1 MSSPTF
7 VQGTRAFT
15 LTTPLGADKFIL
27 KSFQGEERISGLFHY
42 HLELLSQDSA
52 IDFTQ
57 IVGKNI
63 TITIQLP
70 GGSDQQYINGVV
82 GRFSQAGNSSRFTTY
97 FAEVYPWLWLLTMN
111 HSHQIFQNKTAP
123 DIIKQVF
130 SDLGFTDFKDS
141 TTKTYSTREFCVQYG
156 ETAFD
161 FVSRLM
167 ESEGIFYFFDHSS
180 STHTMVLA
188 DDSSA
193 WLTMPGLTTVQ
204 ASASGLSWETADA
217 MLECQVEQQVVVGQF
232 KSDDYNFTT
241 PSTDLLATASGSD
254 TSRSVYSYP
263 GEYLTASDGETVT
276 SLRLDALQSPAKLLK
291 GSSMCRAFH
300 AGAKFTLANHYRSDA
315 NASYVLSSVTHQGD
329 QEQYSN
335 SFEAFPSTTVFHPL
349 QVTPKPK
356 IVGSQTALVVGKSGE
371 EIWTDQYGRIKCKF
385 YWDQSSASD
394 ETSSCW
400 IRVAQGWAGK
410 AWGSIFVPRIGQE
423 VVVSFLEGN
432 PDRPLVTGCVYNA
445 TQTVPY
451 TLPDEQTKSTVKTN
465 SSKGGSGFNELRFED
480 KAGSEEIFIQAQKD
494 MNVTILN
501 DLTTTVTNNRT
512 TTVSQKD
519 DSLVVD
525 QGNRSIKVNTGNE
538 THEVKGTR
546 DLTITGN
553 ETHTNKADFTQN
565 VSGNFTLKVSGNLSI
580 DVSGSVT
587 IKSGTTFDIQA
598 GTALTNKAG
607 TALSNKA
614 GTSLANE
621 AGTSLSNKAGTSM
634 SNEANVSITSKA
646 NASHDV
652 ESSGILTL
660 KGSLVKIN

>member
-7 VQGTRAFT
+7 VQGTRHFT
-15 LTTPLGADKFIL
+15 ITTPLGTDKFLL

-42 HLELLSQDSA
+42 RLELISQDDS

-57 IVGKNI
+57 IVGQKM
-63 TITIQLP
+63 TITIELP
-70 GGSDQQYINGVV
+70 GGSDHQYINGVV
-82 GRFSQAGNSSRFTTY
+82 GRFTQAGKSARFTTY
-97 FAEVYPWLWLLTMN
+97 FADIHPWLWLLTMN
-111 HSHQIFQNKTAP
+111 SDHQIFQNKSVM
-123 DIIKQVF
+123 DIIKKVF

-141 TTKTYSTREFCVQYG
+141 TTKTYNPREFCVQYG
-156 ETAFD
+156 ESAFN

-167 ESEGIFYFFDHSS
+167 ESEGIFYFFDHSD
-180 STHTMVLA
+180 STHTLVLA

-193 WLTMPGLTTVQ
+193 YLSMPGLDTVQ
-204 ASASGLSWETADA
+204 ASASGRSWETADA
-217 MLECQVEQQVVVGQF
+217 MLESQIEQQVIVGQF
-232 KSDDYNFTT
+232 KSDDYNFET
-241 PSTDLLATASGSD
+241 PATDLLATASGSD
-254 TSRSVYSYP
+254 TSRSIYDYP
-263 GEYLTASDGETVT
+263 GEYTTASDGETVT
-276 SLRLDALQSPAKLLK
+276 SLRLDALQSPGKLLK
-291 GSSMCRAFH
+291 GSSMCRAFR

-315 NASYVLSSVTHQGD
+315 NTSYVLSSLTQTGD
-329 QEQYSN
+329 QDQYSN
-335 SFEAFPSTTVFHPL
+335 SFEAFPADTVFHPL
-349 QVTPKPK
+349 QVTPKPR

-371 EIWTDQYGRIKCKF
+371 EIWTDQYGRIKVKF

-432 PDRPLVTGCVYNA
+432 PDRPLVTGCVFNA
-445 TQTVPY
+445 QQTVPY

-494 MNVTILN
+494 MNVTVLN
-501 DLTTTVTNNRT
+501 NLTTTVTNARS

-538 THEVKGTR
+538 THSVQGKR

-553 ETHTNKADFTQN
+553 ETHTNSADFTQN

-580 DVSGSVT
+580 QVSGSVA
-587 IKSGTTFDIQA
+587 IQSGTSFDNKA

-607 TALSNKA
+607 TALTNDA
-614 GTSLANE
+614 GTSL
-621 AGTSLSNKAGTSM
+621 TNKAGTSM

>member
-7 VQGTRAFT
+7 VQGARAFT

-27 KSFQGEERISGLFHY
+27 KSFRGEEQISGLFHY
-42 HLELLSQDSA
+42 SLELLSQDSA

-63 TITIQLP
+63 TITVQLP
-70 GGSDQQYINGVV
+70 GGSDKQYLNGVV
-82 GRFSQAGNSSRFTTY
+82 GRFVQGGTSSRFTTY

-111 HSHQIFQNKTAP
+111 ADHKIFQNKTAP

-141 TTKTYSTREFCVQYG
+141 LTKTYSTREFCVQYG
-156 ETAFD
+156 ESAFN

-167 ESEGIFYFFDHSS
+167 ESEGIFYFFDHTS
-180 STHTMVLA
+180 STHTLVLA

-204 ASASGLSWETADA
+204 ASASGRSWETADA
-217 MLECQVEQQVVVGQF
+217 MLECKIEQQVVVGQY

-254 TSRSVYSYP
+254 TSRSVYFYP
-263 GEYLTASDGETVT
+263 GEYTSASDGETIT
-276 SLRLDALQSPAKLLK
+276 SLRLDALQAPAKLLK

-300 AGAKFTLANHYRSDA
+300 AGAKFTLANHSRSDA
-315 NASYVLSSVTHQGD
+315 NTSYVLSSVTHQGD

-335 SFEAFPSTTVFHPL
+335 SYEAFPATTVFHPPAI
-349 QVTPKPK
+349 TPKPK
-356 IVGSQTALVVGKSGE
+356 IVGTQTALVVGKSGE

-423 VVVSFLEGN
+423 VVISFLEGN

-445 TQTVPY
+445 QQTVPY

-512 TTVSQKD
+512 TTVQKKD

-565 VSGNFTLKVSGNLSI
+565 VTGNFTLKVSGNLSI
-580 DVSGSVT
+580 EVSGSVA
-587 IKSGTTFDIQA
+587 IKSGTSFDIQA
-598 GTALTNKAG
+598 GTAL
-607 TALSNKA
+607 SSKA

-621 AGTSLSNKAGTSM
+621 AGTSLSNKAGTTM

-660 KGSLVKIN
+660 KGALVKIN

>member
-7 VQGTRAFT
+7 VQGIRHFT
-15 LTTPLGADKFIL
+15 ITTPLGADKFLL
-27 KSFQGEERISGLFHY
+27 KNFQGEEQISGLFHY
-42 HLELLSQDSA
+42 RLELISQDDSIA
-52 IDFTQ
+52 FTS
-57 IVGKNI
+57 IVGQKV
-63 TITIQLP
+63 TITIELP
-70 GGSDQQYINGVV
+70 GGSDHQYINGVV
-82 GRFSQAGNSSRFTTY
+82 GKFTQAGKSARFTTY
-97 FAEVYPWLWLLTMN
+97 FADIYPWLWLLTMN
-111 HSHQIFQNKTAP
+111 TDHQIFQNKSAL
-123 DIIKQVF
+123 DIIKKVF

-156 ETAFD
+156 ESSFN

-167 ESEGIFYFFDHSS
+167 ESEGIFYFFDHTD
-180 STHTMVLA
+180 STHTLVLA

-193 WLTMPGLTTVQ
+193 YLSMPGLDTVQ
-204 ASASGLSWETADA
+204 ASPSGRSWETADA
-217 MLECQVEQQVVVGQF
+217 MLESQIEQQVIVGQF

-254 TSRSVYSYP
+254 TSRSVYEYP
-263 GEYLTASDGETVT
+263 GEYTTASDGETVT
-276 SLRLDALQSPAKLLK
+276 SLRLDALQAPGKLLK
-291 GSSMCRAFH
+291 GTSMCRAFH

-315 NASYVLSSVTHQGD
+315 NASYVLSSLSQTGD
-329 QEQYSN
+329 QDQYSN
-335 SFEAFPSTTVFHPL
+335 SFEAFPSDTVFHPPRL
-349 QVTPKPK
+349 TPKPK
-356 IVGSQTALVVGKSGE
+356 VIGSQTALVVGKSGE
-371 EIWTDQYGRIKCKF
+371 EIWTDEYGRIKVKF
-385 YWDQSSASD
+385 YWDQSSATD

-410 AWGSIFVPRIGQE
+410 AWGSIFIPRIGQE
-423 VVVSFLEGN
+423 VVVSFLDGN
-432 PDRPLVTGCVYNA
+432 PDRPLVTGCVFNA
-445 TQTVPY
+445 QQTVPY

-494 MNVTILN
+494 MNVTVLN
-501 DLTTTVTNNRT
+501 NLTTTVTNART

-538 THEVKGTR
+538 THAVQGKR

-553 ETHTNKADFTQN
+553 ETHTNSADFTQN

-580 DVSGSVT
+580 QASGSVS
-587 IKSGTTFDIQA
+587 IQSGTSFDNKA

-607 TALSNKA
+607 TSLTNDA
-614 GTSLANE
+614 GTSL
-621 AGTSLSNKAGTSM
+621 TNKAGTSM
-634 SNEANVSITSKA
+634 DNEAQVSITSKA

>member
-7 VQGTRAFT
+7 VQGVRHFT
-15 LTTPLGADKFIL
+15 ITTPLGADKFLL
-27 KSFQGEERISGLFHY
+27 KNFQGEEQISGLFHY
-42 HLELLSQDSA
+42 RLELISQDDSIA
-52 IDFTQ
+52 FTS
-57 IVGKNI
+57 IVGQKV
-63 TITIQLP
+63 TITIELP
-70 GGSDQQYINGVV
+70 GGSDHQYINGVV
-82 GRFSQAGNSSRFTTY
+82 GKFTQAGKSARFTTY
-97 FAEVYPWLWLLTMN
+97 FADIYPWLWLLTMN
-111 HSHQIFQNKTAP
+111 TDHQIFQNKSAL
-123 DIIKQVF
+123 DIIKKVF

-156 ETAFD
+156 ESSFN

-167 ESEGIFYFFDHSS
+167 ESEGIFYFFDHSD
-180 STHTMVLA
+180 STHTLVLA

-193 WLTMPGLTTVQ
+193 YLSMPGLDTVQ
-204 ASASGLSWETADA
+204 ASPSGRSWETADA
-217 MLECQVEQQVVVGQF
+217 MLESQIEQQVIVGQF

-254 TSRSVYSYP
+254 TSRSVYEYP
-263 GEYLTASDGETVT
+263 GEYTTASDGETVT
-276 SLRLDALQSPAKLLK
+276 SLRLDALQAPGKLLK
-291 GSSMCRAFH
+291 GTSMCRAFH

-315 NASYVLSSVTHQGD
+315 NASYVLSSLSQTGD
-329 QEQYSN
+329 QDQYSN
-335 SFEAFPSTTVFHPL
+335 SFEAFPSDTVFHPPRL
-349 QVTPKPK
+349 TPKPK
-356 IVGSQTALVVGKSGE
+356 VIGSQTALVVGKSGE
-371 EIWTDQYGRIKCKF
+371 EIWTDEYGRIKVKF
-385 YWDQSSASD
+385 YWDQSSATD

-410 AWGSIFVPRIGQE
+410 AWGSIFIPRIGQE
-423 VVVSFLEGN
+423 VVVSFLDGN
-432 PDRPLVTGCVYNA
+432 PDRPLVTGCVFNA
-445 TQTVPY
+445 QQTVPY

-494 MNVTILN
+494 MNVTVLN
-501 DLTTTVTNNRT
+501 NLTTTVTNART

-538 THEVKGTR
+538 THAVQGKR

-553 ETHTNKADFTQN
+553 ETHTNSADFTQN

-580 DVSGSVT
+580 QASGSVS
-587 IKSGTTFDIQA
+587 IQSGTSFDNKA

-607 TALSNKA
+607 TSLTNDA
-614 GTSLANE
+614 GTSL
-621 AGTSLSNKAGTSM
+621 TNKAGTSM
-634 SNEANVSITSKA
+634 DNEAQVSITSKA

>member
-7 VQGTRAFT
+7 VQGVRHFT
-15 LTTPLGADKFIL
+15 ITTPLGADKFLL
-27 KSFQGEERISGLFHY
+27 KNFQGEEQISGLFHY
-42 HLELLSQDSA
+42 RLELISQDDSIA
-52 IDFTQ
+52 FTS
-57 IVGKNI
+57 IVGQKV
-63 TITIQLP
+63 TITIELP
-70 GGSDQQYINGVV
+70 GGSDHQYINGVV
-82 GRFSQAGNSSRFTTY
+82 GKFTQAGKSARFTTY
-97 FAEVYPWLWLLTMN
+97 FADIYPWLWLLTMN
-111 HSHQIFQNKTAP
+111 TDHQIFQNKSAL
-123 DIIKQVF
+123 DIIKKVF

-156 ETAFD
+156 ESSFN

-167 ESEGIFYFFDHSS
+167 ESEGIFYFFDHTD
-180 STHTMVLA
+180 STHTLVLA

-193 WLTMPGLTTVQ
+193 YLSMPGLDTVQ
-204 ASASGLSWETADA
+204 ASPSGRSWETADA
-217 MLECQVEQQVVVGQF
+217 MLESQIEQQVIVGQF

-254 TSRSVYSYP
+254 TSRSVYEYP
-263 GEYLTASDGETVT
+263 GEYTTASDGETVT
-276 SLRLDALQSPAKLLK
+276 SLRLDALQAPGKLLK
-291 GSSMCRAFH
+291 GTSMCRAFH

-315 NASYVLSSVTHQGD
+315 NAGYVLSSLSQTGD
-329 QEQYSN
+329 QDQYSN
-335 SFEAFPSTTVFHPL
+335 SFEAFPSDTVFHPPRL
-349 QVTPKPK
+349 TPKPK
-356 IVGSQTALVVGKSGE
+356 VIGSQTALVVGKSGE
-371 EIWTDQYGRIKCKF
+371 EIWTDEYGRIKVKF
-385 YWDQSSASD
+385 YWDQSSATD

-410 AWGSIFVPRIGQE
+410 AWGSIFIPRIGQE
-423 VVVSFLEGN
+423 VVVSFLDGN
-432 PDRPLVTGCVYNA
+432 PDRPLVTGCVFNA
-445 TQTVPY
+445 QQTVPY

-494 MNVTILN
+494 MNVTVLN
-501 DLTTTVTNNRT
+501 NLTTTVTNART

-538 THEVKGTR
+538 THAVQGKR

-553 ETHTNKADFTQN
+553 ETHTNSADFTQN

-580 DVSGSVT
+580 QASGSVS
-587 IKSGTTFDIQA
+587 IQSGTSFDNKA

-607 TALSNKA
+607 TSLTNDA
-614 GTSLANE
+614 GTSL
-621 AGTSLSNKAGTSM
+621 TNKAGTSM
-634 SNEANVSITSKA
+634 DNEAQVSITSKA

>member
-7 VQGTRAFT
+7 VQGVRHFT
-15 LTTPLGADKFIL
+15 ITTPLGADKFLL
-27 KSFQGEERISGLFHY
+27 KNFQGEEQISGLFHY
-42 HLELLSQDSA
+42 RLELISQDDSIA
-52 IDFTQ
+52 FTS
-57 IVGKNI
+57 IVGQKV
-63 TITIQLP
+63 TITIELP
-70 GGSDQQYINGVV
+70 GGSDHQYINGVV
-82 GRFSQAGNSSRFTTY
+82 GKFTQAGKSARFTTY
-97 FAEVYPWLWLLTMN
+97 FADIYPWLWLLTMN
-111 HSHQIFQNKTAP
+111 TDHQIFQNKSAL
-123 DIIKQVF
+123 DIIKKVF

-156 ETAFD
+156 ESSFN

-167 ESEGIFYFFDHSS
+167 ESEGIFYFFDHTD
-180 STHTMVLA
+180 STHTLVLA

-193 WLTMPGLTTVQ
+193 YLSMPGLDTVQ
-204 ASASGLSWETADA
+204 ASPSGRSWETADA
-217 MLECQVEQQVVVGQF
+217 MLESQIEQQVIVGQF

-254 TSRSVYSYP
+254 TSRSVYEYP
-263 GEYLTASDGETVT
+263 GEYTTASDGETVT
-276 SLRLDALQSPAKLLK
+276 SLRLDALQAPGKLLK
-291 GSSMCRAFH
+291 GTSMCRAFH

-315 NASYVLSSVTHQGD
+315 NASYVLSSLSQTGD
-329 QEQYSN
+329 QDQYSN
-335 SFEAFPSTTVFHPL
+335 SFEAFPSDTVFHPPRL
-349 QVTPKPK
+349 TPKPK
-356 IVGSQTALVVGKSGE
+356 VIGSQTALVVGKSGE
-371 EIWTDQYGRIKCKF
+371 EIWTDEYGRIKVKF
-385 YWDQSSASD
+385 YWDQSSATD

-410 AWGSIFVPRIGQE
+410 AWGSIFIPRIGQE
-423 VVVSFLEGN
+423 VVVSFLDGN
-432 PDRPLVTGCVYNA
+432 PDRPLVTGCVFNA
-445 TQTVPY
+445 QQTVPY

-494 MNVTILN
+494 MNVTVLN
-501 DLTTTVTNNRT
+501 NLTTTVTNART

-538 THEVKGTR
+538 THAVQGKR

-553 ETHTNKADFTQN
+553 ETHTNSADFTQN

-580 DVSGSVT
+580 QASGSVS
-587 IKSGTTFDIQA
+587 IQSGTSFDNKA

-607 TALSNKA
+607 TSLTNDA
-614 GTSLANE
+614 GTSL
-621 AGTSLSNKAGTSM
+621 TNKAGTSM
-634 SNEANVSITSKA
+634 DNEAQVSITSKA

>member
-27 KSFQGEERISGLFHY
+27 KSFQGEEQISGLFHY
-42 HLELLSQDSA
+42 RLELLSQDDA

-63 TITIQLP
+63 TITIELP
-70 GGSDQQYINGVV
+70 GGTDTQYVNGVV
-82 GRFSQAGNSSRFTTY
+82 GRFAQAGKSARFTTY
-97 FAEVYPWLWLLTMN
+97 FADVYPWLWLLTMN
-111 HSHQIFQNKTAP
+111 SDHQIFQNKSVP
-123 DIIKQVF
+123 DIIKKVF
-130 SDLGFTDFKDS
+130 SDLGFKDFKDS
-141 TTKTYSTREFCVQYG
+141 LTKTYNPRDFCVQYG
-156 ETAFD
+156 ETAFN

-180 STHTMVLA
+180 STHTLVLA

-193 WLTMPGLTTVQ
+193 YLSMPGLDTVQ
-204 ASASGLSWETADA
+204 ASASGRSWETADA

-232 KSDDYNFTT
+232 KSDDYNFET
-241 PSTDLLATASGSD
+241 PSTDLLATASGDD
-254 TSRSVYSYP
+254 TSRSVYEYP
-263 GEYLTASDGETVT
+263 GEYTSASDGESVT
-276 SLRLDALQSPAKLLK
+276 SLRLDELQATGKLLK

-315 NASYVLSSVTHQGD
+315 NVAYVLNSVTHQGD

-335 SFEAFPSTTVFHPL
+335 SFDAFPADAAFRPPR
-349 QVTPKPK
+349 VTPRPK
-356 IVGSQTALVVGKSGE
+356 VVGSQTALVVGKSGE
-371 EIWTDQYGRIKCKF
+371 EIWTDQYGRVKVKF

-410 AWGSIFVPRIGQE
+410 AWGSIILPRIGQE
-423 VVVSFLEGN
+423 VVISFLDGN
-432 PDRPLVTGCVYNA
+432 PDRPLVTGCVFNA
-445 TQTVPY
+445 QQTVPY
-451 TLPDEQTKSTVKTN
+451 TLPDEQTKSTLKTN

-494 MNVTILN
+494 MNVTVLN
-501 DLTTTVTNNRT
+501 DLTATITNSRT

-519 DSLVVD
+519 DTLTIS
-525 QGNRSIKVNTGNE
+525 QGNRTINVSTGNE
-538 THEVKGTR
+538 THTVQGKR

-553 ETHTNKADFTQN
+553 ETHTNSADFTQN

-587 IKSGTTFDIQA
+587 IKSGTSFDIQA
-598 GTALTNKAG
+598 GTALTNKSG
-607 TALSNKA
+607 TSLTNDA
-614 GTSLANE
+614 GTSL
-621 AGTSLSNKAGTSM
+621 TNKAATSI

>member
-7 VQGTRAFT
+7 VQGTRAFV

-27 KSFQGEERISGLFHY
+27 KSFQGEERVSGLFHY
-42 HLELLSQDSA
+42 SLELLSQDDA

-63 TITIQLP
+63 TITIELP
-70 GGSDQQYINGVV
+70 GGSDKQYVNGVV
-82 GRFSQAGNSSRFTTY
+82 GRFTQGAKSSRFTTY
-97 FAEVYPWLWLLTMN
+97 FADVYPWLWLLTMN
-111 HSHQIFQNKTAP
+111 VDHKIFQNKTAP

-141 TTKTYSTREFCVQYG
+141 LTKTYGPREFCVQYG
-156 ETAFD
+156 ETAFN

-180 STHTMVLA
+180 SIHTMVLA

-193 WLTMPGLTTVQ
+193 WLTMPGLSTVQ
-204 ASASGLSWETADA
+204 ASASGRSWEAADA
-217 MLECQVEQQVVVGQF
+217 LLACQVEQQVVVGQY

-254 TSRSVYSYP
+254 TSRSVYTYP
-263 GEYLTASDGETVT
+263 GEYSSASDGETVT
-276 SLRLDALQSPAKLLK
+276 SLRLDALQAAGKLLK
-291 GSSMCRAFH
+291 GNSMCRAFH

-315 NASYVLSSVTHQGD
+315 NTSYVLSSVKHQGD

-335 SFEAFPSTTVFHPL
+335 SFEAFPATTVFRPPE
-349 QVTPKPK
+349 VTPKPR

-385 YWDQSSASD
+385 YWDQSSPSD

-432 PDRPLVTGCVYNA
+432 PDRPLVTGCVFNA
-445 TQTVPY
+445 QQTVPY
-451 TLPDEQTKSTVKTN
+451 TLPDEQTKSTMKTN

-494 MNVTILN
+494 MNATILN

-512 TTVSQKD
+512 TTVQKKD
-519 DSLVVD
+519 DSLIVD

-546 DLTITGN
+546 ALTITGN
-553 ETHTNKADFTQN
+553 ETHTNKADFTQE
-565 VSGNFTLKVSGNLSI
+565 VTGNFTLKVSGNLSI
-580 DVSGSVT
+580 EVT
-587 IKSGTTFDIQA
+587 GTVALKSGTSFDVQA
-598 GTALTNKAG
+598 GTAL
-607 TALSNKA
+607 SSKA

-621 AGTSLSNKAGTSM
+621 AGTSLTNKAGTSM

-646 NASHDV
+646 NASHDI

>member
-7 VQGTRAFT
+7 VQGARAFT
-15 LTTPLGADKFIL
+15 VTTPLGADKFIL
-27 KSFQGEERISGLFHY
+27 KSFQGEEQISGLFHY
-42 HLELLSQDSA
+42 RLELLSQDDS

-63 TITIQLP
+63 TISIALP
-70 GGSDQQYINGVV
+70 GGSDTQYVNGVV
-82 GRFSQAGNSSRFTTY
+82 GRFSQAGKSARFTSY
-97 FAEVYPWLWLLTMN
+97 FADVYPWLWLLTMN
-111 HSHQIFQNKTAP
+111 ADHKIFQNKTVP
-123 DIIKQVF
+123 DIIKGVF

-141 TTKTYSTREFCVQYG
+141 LTKTYNPREFCVQYG
-156 ETAFD
+156 ETAFN

-167 ESEGIFYFFDHSS
+167 ESEGIFYFFDHTS

-193 WLTMPGLTTVQ
+193 YLTMPGLSTVQ
-204 ASASGLSWETADA
+204 ASSSGRSWATIDA
-217 MLECQVEQQVVVGQF
+217 LLECHVEQQVVVGQY

-241 PSTDLLATASGSD
+241 PATDLLATASGSD
-254 TSRSVYSYP
+254 TSRSVYYYP
-263 GEYLTASDGETVT
+263 GEYTSASDGETVT
-276 SLRLDALQSPAKLLK
+276 SLRLDALQSPGKLLK

-315 NASYVLSSVTHQGD
+315 NVDYVLSSVTHHGD

-335 SFEAFPSTTVFHPL
+335 SFEAFPASVAFHP
-349 QVTPKPK
+349 QQTTPKPK
-356 IVGSQTALVVGKSGE
+356 VLGAQTALVVGKSGE

-432 PDRPLVTGCVYNA
+432 PDRPLITGCVYNA
-445 TQTVPY
+445 QQTVPY
-451 TLPDEQTKSTVKTN
+451 TLPDEQTKSTIKTN
-465 SSKGGSGFNELRFED
+465 SSKGGSGFNEFRFED
-480 KAGSEEIFIQAQKD
+480 KAGSEEVFMQAQKD
-494 MNVTILN
+494 MNITVLN
-501 DLTTTVTNNRT
+501 DLMTTVTNNRT
-512 TTVSQKD
+512 TTVQNKD

-546 DLTITGN
+546 GLTITGN

-565 VSGNFTLKVSGNLSI
+565 VTGNFTLKVSGNLSI
-580 DVSGSVT
+580 EVSGSVA
-587 IKSGTTFDIQA
+587 IKSGTSFDI
-598 GTALTNKAG
+598 NAG
-607 TALSNKA
+607 TALSSKA

-621 AGTSLSNKAGTSM
+621 ASTSLSNKAGTTM

>member
-27 KSFQGEERISGLFHY
+27 KNFQGEEQISGLFHY
-42 HLELLSQDSA
+42 RLELLSQDDA

-63 TITIQLP
+63 TITMALP
-70 GGSDQQYINGVV
+70 GGSDTQYVNGVV
-82 GRFSQAGNSSRFTTY
+82 GRFSQAGKSARFTSY
-97 FAEVYPWLWLLTMN
+97 FADVYPWFWLLTMN
-111 HSHQIFQNKTAP
+111 SGHQIFQNKSVP

-141 TTKTYSTREFCVQYG
+141 TTKTYNPREFCVQYG
-156 ETAFD
+156 ETAFN

-167 ESEGIFYFFDHSS
+167 ESEGIFYFFDHTS

-193 WLTMPGLTTVQ
+193 YLTLPGLSTVQ
-204 ASASGLSWETADA
+204 ASASGRSWETTDA
-217 MLECQVEQQVVVGQF
+217 MLGCEIEQQVVVGQY
-232 KSDDYNFTT
+232 KSDDYNFET

-254 TSRSVYSYP
+254 TSRAVYSFP
-263 GEYLTASDGETVT
+263 GEYASASDGETVT
-276 SLRLDALQSPAKLLK
+276 SLRLDAMQSFGKVLK

-315 NASYVLSSVTHQGD
+315 NTDYVLSSVTHQGD

-335 SFEAFPSTTVFHPL
+335 SFEAFPATTVFHPA

-356 IVGSQTALVVGKSGE
+356 IVGAQTALVVGKSGE

-385 YWDQSSASD
+385 YWDQSSPSD

-512 TTVSQKD
+512 TTVQKKD

-546 DLTITGN
+546 GLTITGN

-565 VSGNFTLKVSGNLSI
+565 VTGNFTLKVSGNLSI
-580 DVSGSVT
+580 DVSGSVA
-587 IKSGTTFDIQA
+587 IKSGTSFDINA
-598 GTALTNKAG
+598 GTAP
-607 TALSNKA
+607 SSKA

>member
-7 VQGTRAFT
+7 VQGVRAFT
-15 LTTPLGADKFIL
+15 LTTPLGPDKFIL
-27 KSFQGEERISGLFHY
+27 KSFHGEERISGFFHY
-42 HLELLSQDSA
+42 SLELISQDDA
-52 IDFTQ
+52 IDFTA

-63 TITIQLP
+63 TLTIELP
-70 GGSDQQYINGVV
+70 GGSDKQYVNGVV
-82 GRFSQAGNSSRFTTY
+82 GRFIQGGKSARFTTY

-111 HSHQIFQNKTAP
+111 VNHQIFQNKTAP
-123 DIIKQVF
+123 DIIKKIF

-141 TTKTYSTREFCVQYG
+141 LTKTYSAREYCVQYG
-156 ETAFD
+156 ESAFH

-167 ESEGIFYFFDHSS
+167 ENEGIFYFFDHSS
-180 STHTMVLA
+180 STHTLVLA

-193 WLTMPGLTTVQ
+193 WLTMPGLATVQ
-204 ASASGLSWETADA
+204 ASASGRSWETADA
-217 MLECQVEQQVVVGQF
+217 MLGCTIEQQVVVGQY

-254 TSRSVYSYP
+254 TSRSVYFYP
-263 GEYLTASDGETVT
+263 GEYSSASDGETVT
-276 SLRLDALQSPAKLLK
+276 SLRLDSLQVPAKLLR

-300 AGAKFTLANHYRSDA
+300 AGAKFTLANHSRSDA
-315 NASYVLSSVTHQGD
+315 NTSYVLMSVTHQGS
-329 QEQYSN
+329 QEEYSN
-335 SFEAFPSTTVFHPL
+335 SFEAFPATTVFHPPET
-349 QVTPKPK
+349 TPKPR
-356 IVGSQTALVVGKSGE
+356 IMGSQTALVVGKSGE

-432 PDRPLVTGCVYNA
+432 PDRPLVTGCVFNA
-445 TQTVPY
+445 QQTVPY

-480 KAGSEEIFIQAQKD
+480 KAGSEEIFMQAQKD
-494 MNVTILN
+494 MNVTVLN
-501 DLTTTVTNNRT
+501 DLTTTVTNNRS
-512 TTVSQKD
+512 TTVQKKD
-519 DSLVVD
+519 DSLIVD

-580 DVSGSVT
+580 EVSGSIS
-587 IKSGTTFDIQA
+587 IKSGTSFDIQA
-598 GTALTNKAG
+598 GTAL
-607 TALSNKA
+607 SSKA

-621 AGTSLSNKAGTSM
+621 AGTSLSNKAGTTM
-634 SNEANVSITSKA
+634 SNEANISITSKA
-646 NASHDV
+646 NASQDV

-660 KGSLVKIN
+660 KGALVKIN

>member
-7 VQGTRAFT
+7 VQGVRHFT
-15 LTTPLGADKFIL
+15 ITTPLGADKFLL
-27 KSFQGEERISGLFHY
+27 KNFQGEEQISGLFHY
-42 HLELLSQDSA
+42 RLELISQDDS
-52 IDFTQ
+52 IDFTS
-57 IVGKNI
+57 IVGQKV
-63 TITIQLP
+63 TITIELP
-70 GGSDQQYINGVV
+70 GGSDHQYINGVV
-82 GRFSQAGNSSRFTTY
+82 GRFTQAGKSTRFTTY
-97 FAEVYPWLWLLTMN
+97 FADIYPWLWLLTMN
-111 HSHQIFQNKTAP
+111 TDYQIFQNKSAL
-123 DIIKQVF
+123 DIIKKVF

-141 TTKTYSTREFCVQYG
+141 TTKTYNTREFCVQYG
-156 ETAFD
+156 ESAFN

-167 ESEGIFYFFDHSS
+167 ESEGIFYFFDHSD
-180 STHTMVLA
+180 STHTLVLA

-193 WLTMPGLTTVQ
+193 YLSMPGLDTVQ
-204 ASASGLSWETADA
+204 ASASGRSWETADA
-217 MLECQVEQQVVVGQF
+217 MLESQIEQQVIVGQF

-254 TSRSVYSYP
+254 TSRSVYEYP
-263 GEYLTASDGETVT
+263 GEYTTASDGETVT
-276 SLRLDALQSPAKLLK
+276 SLRLDALQAPGKLLK
-291 GSSMCRAFH
+291 GTSTCRAFH

-315 NASYVLSSVTHQGD
+315 NTSYVLSSVSQTGD
-329 QEQYSN
+329 QDQYSN
-335 SFEAFPSTTVFHPL
+335 SFEAFPSDTVFHPP
-349 QVTPKPK
+349 QGTPKPRV
-356 IVGSQTALVVGKSGE
+356 IGSQTALVVGKSGE
-371 EIWTDQYGRIKCKF
+371 EIWTDEYGRIKVKF

-410 AWGSIFVPRIGQE
+410 AWGSIFIPRIGQE
-423 VVVSFLEGN
+423 VVVSFLDGN
-432 PDRPLVTGCVYNA
+432 PDRPLVTGCVFNA
-445 TQTVPY
+445 QETVPY

-494 MNVTILN
+494 MNVTVLN
-501 DLTTTVTNNRT
+501 NLTTTVTNARS

-538 THEVKGTR
+538 THSVQGKR

-553 ETHTNKADFTQN
+553 ETHTNSADFTQN

-580 DVSGSVT
+580 QVSGSVS
-587 IKSGTTFDIQA
+587 IQSGTSFDIQA

-607 TALSNKA
+607 TSLTNQA
-614 GTSLANE
+614 GTSL
-621 AGTSLSNKAGTSM
+621 TNKAGTSM
-634 SNEANVSITSKA
+634 DNEAQVSITSKA

>member
-27 KSFQGEERISGLFHY
+27 KSFQGEERISSLFHY
-42 HLELLSQDSA
+42 HLELLSQDDS

-63 TITIQLP
+63 TITIELP
-70 GGSDQQYINGVV
+70 GASDKQYVNGVV
-82 GRFSQAGNSSRFTTY
+82 GRFSQAGKSSRFTTY
-97 FAEVYPWLWLLTMN
+97 FAEVYPWFWLLTMN
-111 HSHQIFQNKTAP
+111 ASHQIFQNKSAV

-167 ESEGIFYFFDHSS
+167 ESEGICYFFDHSS

-193 WLTMPGLTTVQ
+193 WLTLPGLTTVQ
-204 ASASGLSWETADA
+204 ASASGRSWETADA
-217 MLECQVEQQVVVGQF
+217 VLECQVEQQVVVGQF

-254 TSRSVYSYP
+254 TSRSIYAFP

-276 SLRLDALQSPAKLLK
+276 SLRLDALQAPGKILK

-300 AGAKFTLANHYRSDA
+300 AGAKFTLANHYRSDT
-315 NASYVLSSVTHQGD
+315 NTDYVLSSITHQGD

-335 SFEAFPSTTVFHPL
+335 AFEAFPVATVFHPL

-432 PDRPLVTGCVYNA
+432 PDRPLVTGCVFNA

-512 TTVSQKD
+512 TTVSKKD
-519 DSLVVD
+519 DSLIVD

-580 DVSGSVT
+580 DVSGSIT
-587 IKSGTTFDIQA
+587 IKSGTSFDIQA
-598 GTALTNKAG
+598 GTALSNKAG

-634 SNEANVSITSKA
+634 SNEANISITSKA

>member
-7 VQGTRAFT
+7 VQGVRHFT
-15 LTTPLGADKFIL
+15 ITTPLGADKFLL
-27 KSFQGEERISGLFHY
+27 KNFQGEEQISGLFHY
-42 HLELLSQDSA
+42 RLELISQDDSIA
-52 IDFTQ
+52 FTS
-57 IVGKNI
+57 IVGQKV
-63 TITIQLP
+63 TITIELP
-70 GGSDQQYINGVV
+70 GGSDHQYINGVV
-82 GRFSQAGNSSRFTTY
+82 GKFTQAGKSARFTTY
-97 FAEVYPWLWLLTMN
+97 FADIYPWLWLLTMN
-111 HSHQIFQNKTAP
+111 TDHQIFQNKSAL
-123 DIIKQVF
+123 DIIKKVF

-156 ETAFD
+156 ESSFN

-167 ESEGIFYFFDHSS
+167 ESEGIFYFFDHSD
-180 STHTMVLA
+180 STHTLVLA

-193 WLTMPGLTTVQ
+193 YLSMPGLDTVQ
-204 ASASGLSWETADA
+204 ASPSGRSWETADA
-217 MLECQVEQQVVVGQF
+217 MLESQIEQQVIVGQF

-254 TSRSVYSYP
+254 TSRSVYEYP
-263 GEYLTASDGETVT
+263 GEYTTASDGETVT
-276 SLRLDALQSPAKLLK
+276 SLRLDALQAPGKLLK
-291 GSSMCRAFH
+291 GTSMCRAFH

-315 NASYVLSSVTHQGD
+315 NAGYVLSSLSQTGD
-329 QEQYSN
+329 QDQYSN
-335 SFEAFPSTTVFHPL
+335 SFEAFPSDTVFHPPRL
-349 QVTPKPK
+349 TPKPK
-356 IVGSQTALVVGKSGE
+356 VIGSQTALVVGKSGE
-371 EIWTDQYGRIKCKF
+371 EIWTDEYGRIKVKF
-385 YWDQSSASD
+385 YWDQSSATD

-410 AWGSIFVPRIGQE
+410 AWGSIFIPRIGQE
-423 VVVSFLEGN
+423 VVVSFLDGN
-432 PDRPLVTGCVYNA
+432 PDRPLVTGCVFNA
-445 TQTVPY
+445 QQTVPY

-494 MNVTILN
+494 MNVTVLN
-501 DLTTTVTNNRT
+501 NLTTTVTNART

-538 THEVKGTR
+538 THAVQGKR

-553 ETHTNKADFTQN
+553 ETHTNSADFTQN

-580 DVSGSVT
+580 QASGSVS
-587 IKSGTTFDIQA
+587 IQSGTSFDNKA

-607 TALSNKA
+607 TSLTNDA
-614 GTSLANE
+614 GTSL
-621 AGTSLSNKAGTSM
+621 TNKAGTSM
-634 SNEANVSITSKA
+634 DNEAQVSITSKA

>member
-7 VQGTRAFT
+7 VQGTRHFT

-27 KSFQGEERISGLFHY
+27 KSFQGEEQISGLFHY
-42 HLELLSQDSA
+42 RLELLSQDDS
-52 IDFTQ
+52 IVFSQ
-57 IVGKNI
+57 IVGQKV

-70 GGSDQQYINGVV
+70 GGSDKQYMNGVV
-82 GRFSQAGNSSRFTTY
+82 GRFSQAGKSAHFTTY
-97 FAEVYPWLWLLTMN
+97 FADVYPWLWLLTMN
-111 HSHQIFQNKTAP
+111 SNYQIFQNKSVP
-123 DIIKQVF
+123 DIIKKVF

-141 TTKTYSTREFCVQYG
+141 LTKTYSTREFCVQYG
-156 ETAFD
+156 ETAFN

-180 STHTMVLA
+180 STHTLVLA

-193 WLTMPGLTTVQ
+193 YLSMPGLDTVQ
-204 ASASGLSWETADA
+204 ASASGRSWETADA
-217 MLECQVEQQVVVGQF
+217 LLECHVEQQVIVGQY
-232 KSDDYNFTT
+232 KADDYNFVT
-241 PSTDLLATASGSD
+241 PSTDLLATASGAD
-254 TSRSVYSYP
+254 TSRAIYEYP
-263 GEYLTASDGETVT
+263 GEYTSASDGETVT
-276 SLRLDALQSPAKLLK
+276 SLRLDALQAPGKLLK
-291 GSSMCRAFH
+291 GTSMCRAFH
-300 AGAKFTLANHYRSDA
+300 AGAKFTLANHYRDDA
-315 NASYVLSSVTHQGD
+315 NTSYVLSSVTHNGD

-335 SFEAFPSTTVFHPL
+335 SFEAFPSDTVFHPL

-356 IVGSQTALVVGKSGE
+356 VIGTQTALVVGKSGE
-371 EIWTDQYGRIKCKF
+371 EIWTDQYGRIVVKF
-385 YWDQSSASD
+385 YWDQSSPQD

-400 IRVAQGWAGK
+400 IRVMQGWAGK

-423 VVVSFLEGN
+423 VVISFLDGN
-432 PDRPLVTGCVYNA
+432 PDRPLVTGCVFNA
-445 TQTVPY
+445 QQTVPY
-451 TLPDEQTKSTVKTN
+451 TLPDEQTKSTIKTN
-465 SSKGGSGFNELRFED
+465 SSKGGSGFNEFRFED
-480 KAGSEEIFIQAQKD
+480 KAGSEEIFMQAQKD
-494 MNVTILN
+494 MNVTVLN
-501 DLTTTVTNNRT
+501 NLTTTVTNARS
-512 TTVSQKD
+512 TTVSNKD

-565 VSGNFTLKVSGNLSI
+565 VTGNFTLKVSGNLSI
-580 DVSGSVT
+580 EVSGSVA
-587 IKSGTTFDIQA
+587 IKSGTSFDI
-598 GTALTNKAG
+598 NAG
-607 TALSNKA
+607 TALSSNAGTSLANKA
-614 GTSLANE
+614 GTSLTNE

-634 SNEANVSITSKA
+634 SNEASISITSKA